1 MEKPILTEGPEAGR
15 PMLLFDIV
23 FPLKSQ
29 RWALPVD
36 VLGIGLEP
44 GAWETM
50 SGSEKQALATHML
63 DELQWVGDA
72 HDDLR
77 FSFG

>member
-1 MEKPILTEGPEAGR
+1 MATEGPDAGR
-15 PMLLFDIV
+15 PMLVFDVV

-29 RWALPVD
+29 RWTLPVD
-36 VLGIGLEP
+36 VLGVGLEP

-50 SGSEKQALATHML
+50 SVAEKQALATHML

-72 HDDLR
+72 QDDLR